1 MHNSLM
7 CAQFPIKFIIFL
19 MSLSLLLPLQRKK
32 RNPSLRKIPHEPT
45 TNKKMVV
52 YPLKYC
58 INDEI
63 EEQNIHIPANYLKM
77 IKLNNLHLEAVST
90 VQHRLPGIRAKP
102 T

>member
-63 EEQNIHIPANYLKM
+63 EIKVYKCLINVLKHFEYRVFGKSFQLK
-77 IKLNNLHLEAVST
+77 IKLSCF
-90 VQHRLPGIRAKP
+90 
-102 T
+102 